1 MAPPEPPAAAL
12 VPVTVRI
19 RFGEAT
25 IGGDDPPHHKL
36 QISLKRDGSES
47 LREVKEKV
55 AAAAGGSVTA
65 DDLLLGFGPVDRKLG
80 RQYRDDP
87 TVDDTKL
94 TLAQFSVL
102 DWLERFPHWALGAR
116 LLPPAPPPPGV
127 AIKRAAAV
135 AEGKD
140 PERAVTEG
148 RAKGDI
154 PRINDLPAPWG
165 PKPYDPP
172 AAEDLIRD
180 GYLPATYPR
189 GSSPLVDGPP
199 AQSGK
204 A

>member
-1 MAPPEPPAAAL
+1 MAPSTAPASDL

-25 IGGDDPPHHKL
+25 IAKDDAPHHKL
-36 QISLKRDGSES
+36 QITLKRDGSES

-65 DDLLLGFGPVDRKLG
+65 DDLMLVFGPVDRKLG
-80 RQYRDDP
+80 RQYRGDP

-102 DWLERFPHWALGAR
+102 DWLERFPHWSLGAR

-172 AAEDLIRD
+172 PTEDLIRD
-180 GYLPATYPR
+180 GYLPATYPAN
-189 GSSPLVDGPP
+189 SSPLVT
-199 AQSGK
+199 S
-204 A
+204 